1 MSKPI
6 WQLAMLWKNSISID
20 DFGLAPLLP
29 PMEYPSQGLW
39 APRLPRRSVRP
50 LRLGFVRGFLIRE
63 ALRLFGWLQGRWMS
77 CSKNWSTLGFLI
89 LGDLYHSIKWNLHA
103 VNLESGILCTISP
116 ITTGGSIGTTS
127 IPTSLK
133 VMTTII
139 IITTAAIKNNHRYY
153 LITICCEISI
163 TTHYYCY

>member
-1 MSKPI
+1 
-6 WQLAMLWKNSISID
+6 LATWFCYGKTPFLGRRVWVGPSY
-20 DFGLAPLLP
+20 P
-29 PMEYPSQGLW
+29 PCIPSQGLW

-63 ALRLFGWLQGRWMS
+63 ALRLFGWLQGRWIS

-89 LGDLYHSIKWNLHA
+89 LGDLCHSMKWNLHA

-139 IITTAAIKNNHRYY
+139 IIITTATIKNNHRYY
-153 LITICCEISI
+153 LITICC
-163 TTHYYCY
+163 